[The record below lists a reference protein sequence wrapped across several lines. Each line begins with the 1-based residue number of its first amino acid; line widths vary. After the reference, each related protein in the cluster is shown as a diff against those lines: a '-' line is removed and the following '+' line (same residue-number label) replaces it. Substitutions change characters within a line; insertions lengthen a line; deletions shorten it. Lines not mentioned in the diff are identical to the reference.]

1 MKHTLIKQALPL
13 LLLTLG
19 LQATAWAEETAKAAA
34 DKPAAETAK
43 ADAAPAAEA
52 FKSNLPD
59 SGCSLETLA
68 GSYTWNEGTRTDY
81 SKGGY
86 DKFGAGWVHAVSVGR
101 EVNDGKG
108 NITAG
113 QMTINDTFDGKIK
126 THAYTG
132 VVTVEP
138 SCVGTYR
145 ITLANGTSGGG
156 GTIYIDP
163 VSKNFT
169 LLDEFNIG
177 TARFLKD
184 GSSGQ

>member
-1 MKHTLIKQALPL
+1 MKHSLIKQALPL

-19 LQATAWAEETAKAAA
+19 LQSAAWAEEPAKAAA
-34 DKPAAETAK
+34 KADDKPAAETAK
-43 ADAAPAAEA
+43 ADDKAAEPA
-52 FKSNLPD
+52 KGGLPD

-68 GSYTWNEGTRTDY
+68 GSYTWDETTRTDY
-81 SKGGY
+81 SKDGY
-86 DKFGAGWVHAVSVGR
+86 EKFGAGWVHAVSVGR
-101 EVNDGKG
+101 EINDGKG

-126 THAYTG
+126 THTYTG

-169 LLDEFNIG
+169 MLDEFNIG
-177 TARFLKD
+177 IARFLKD
-184 GSSGQ
+184 GS

>member
-1 MKHTLIKQALPL
+1 MTHKFIKQAMPL

-19 LQATAWAEETAKAAA
+19 LQQAAWAEDAPKAEA
-34 DKPAAETAK
+34 KPAAEAAK
-43 ADAAPAAEA
+43 IT
-52 FKSNLPD
+52 LPD

-68 GSYTWNEGTRTDY
+68 GSYNWDESTRTDY
-81 SKGGY
+81 SKDGY
-86 DKFGAGWVHAVSVGR
+86 NKFGAGWVHAVSVGR

-108 NITAG
+108 KITAG

-126 THAYTG
+126 THTYTG

-145 ITLANGTSGGG
+145 ITLEDGASGGG

-184 GSSGQ
+184 GSSGK